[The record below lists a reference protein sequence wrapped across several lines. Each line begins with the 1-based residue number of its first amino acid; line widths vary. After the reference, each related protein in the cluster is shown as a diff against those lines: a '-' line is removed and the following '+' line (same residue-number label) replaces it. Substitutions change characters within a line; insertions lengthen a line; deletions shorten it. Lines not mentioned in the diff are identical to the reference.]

1 MNNAITAPFVRLVSD
16 DGHNVVPRHEALQMA
31 ARKDMDLVE
40 VRQPPRIIPLPL
52 SLSLSLS
59 FPPNQNSHYHG
70 SALVISFLHPTNTA
84 FISSKALI
92 FFQ

>member
-52 SLSLSLS
+52 SLSLFSPKPKLTLS
-59 FPPNQNSHYHG
+59 WHCSSEFIPAPNQYCFY
-70 SALVISFLHPTNTA
+70 I
-84 FISSKALI
+84 K
-92 FFQ
+92 

>member
-40 VRQPPRIIPLPL
+40 VRPTTMHCSTAALFFFPQTKTHIIM
-52 SLSLSLS
+52 
-59 FPPNQNSHYHG
+59 
-70 SALVISFLHPTNTA
+70 ALL
-84 FISSKALI
+84 
-92 FFQ
+92 

>member
-52 SLSLSLS
+52 SLSLS

-70 SALVISFLHPTNTA
+70 TALVNSSLHPTNTA